1 MCVCVCVHVCMLHL
15 VACRWEVMDCYR
27 IPNRLG
33 KVGGGFLLE
42 SWKGFVMNN
51 SHE

>member
-1 MCVCVCVHVCMLHL
+1 MCVHVCRARL
-15 VACRWEVMDCYR
+15 VARRREVMDCYS

>member
-1 MCVCVCVHVCMLHL
+1 MRVRMAHSL
-15 VACRWEVMDCYR
+15 ARRWEVMDCYS

-42 SWKGFVMNN
+42 GWKGFVMNN